1 MFYKSTFK
9 LVEMFC
15 YRNDDIAPS
24 ISILVTEIKT
34 KNLYHEKTA
43 SALST
48 LATSS
53 FTSTLTATLA
63 TNLSGSITRTRTT
76 NYTANLSR
84 HITRALANSLATTF
98 TSTLASGFT
107 STLASTLAN
116 TLANTRFA
124 NFVHPDD
131 DIGWNRIH
139 SIHSTQSGANTAA
152 ENLTKKYLREEP
164 GSNVEEERT
173 DEDGNYYGYVKLYE
187 DSFLFHKEAHVI
199 VTVSKWFVDEVEE
212 TKNKPAEKAGTKH
225 VKDGSKKRKR

>member
-1 MFYKSTFK
+1 MRRQLQPYPP
-9 LVEMFC
+9 LQP
-15 YRNDDIAPS
+15 APS
-24 ISILVTEIKT
+24 QAHSQPPLQPTFRGPLQGPAQPTTQPISRDTLQGPSQTVSQRPSQAP
-34 KNLYHEKTA
+34 LPV
-43 SALST
+43 ALPAPS
-48 LATSS
+48 LAPLQTPLQTPVSQTSS
-53 FTSTLTATLA
+53 VQIKIYVYVVQCDEF
-63 TNLSGSITRTRTT
+63 GPD
-76 NYTANLSR
+76 
-84 HITRALANSLATTF
+84 
-98 TSTLASGFT
+98 
-107 STLASTLAN
+107 
-116 TLANTRFA
+116 
-124 NFVHPDD
+124 PDD